1 MNPKNIDNVI
11 KELTKAEHAYYV
23 LNSPIMSDG
32 EYDKLFNEL
41 KQYEIANPS
50 EVKTYSPTQRV
61 TGTPDNAFDQIEHKQ
76 RMYSL
81 DNAENTNDIT
91 KWFERLEKITDQKLY
106 PISLEPKIDG
116 LAISITYK
124 DGILQQ
130 GLTRGDGVIGEDV
143 THNVKTIMNI
153 PLRLNVLKKG
163 VLEIRG
169 EVYMPTES
177 FNNLNKKR
185 KKDEETL
192 ENLKSLETP
201 TQEEKSLIAQIRS
214 EGFSTFINSRNA
226 AAGSLRQKDS
236 SITSKRDIRLL
247 AYQLIDHS
255 NTDTFSSH
263 DEQITSLKEYG
274 FETNEIYLMNSIEEI
289 QNTLLIIE
297 KQRNNY
303 AYQIDGVVMK
313 INSTHIQDELGFT
326 AKSPRWA
333 IAYKFQAEE
342 QTTKLIDIKLQT
354 GRTGAV
360 TPVAVLK
367 PINVGGALVS
377 FASLHNPDEISRKDL
392 RINDY
397 VVVRRAGDVIPE
409 VVSSLAKRRDG
420 SQTKWKMPTLCPC
433 GEFKINFPEDEKV
446 PRCTGGT
453 LCKIAKKESIIFF
466 ASRTGLEIDGM
477 GKETIESLMK
487 FNLISELEDIFNLK
501 YEDLIKLPQWEKRKA
516 SNLITAIEKSIESPP
531 SRLLT
536 ALGIRFVGKRTAS
549 LLIQNFG
556 SIDDILKA
564 KDEQLENIHGIS
576 SSVIN
581 SLNNWK
587 TVNRNIHTLNVLK
600 QKGFAFEEVRKVTS
614 SKISGKTFVIT
625 GTLQQSNRQDFI
637 NIIEQNGGSVTTSIS
652 KNTDFLISGENPGS
666 KLKKAVELKVEV
678 ISEKEILDLIT

>member
-81 DNAENTNDIT
+81 DNAENTDDIT

-255 NTDTFSSH
+255 NADTFSSH

-409 VVSSLAKRRDG
+409 VVSSLAKRRDS

-536 ALGIRFVGKRTAS
+536 ALGIRFIGKRTAS

-581 SLNNWK
+581 SLNKWK
-587 TVNRNIHTLNVLK
+587 TVNKNIHTLNVLK
-600 QKGFAFEEVRKVTS
+600 QKGFVFEEVRKVTS

>member
-255 NTDTFSSH
+255 NADTFSSH
-263 DEQITSLKEYG
+263 EEQITSLKEYG

-409 VVSSLAKRRDG
+409 VVSSLEKRRDG

-581 SLNNWK
+581 SLNKWK
-587 TVNRNIHTLNVLK
+587 TVNKNIHTLNVLK
-600 QKGFAFEEVRKVTS
+600 QKGFVFEEVRKVTS

-666 KLKKAVELKVEV
+666 KLNKAVELKVEV

>member
-255 NTDTFSSH
+255 NADTFSSH
-263 DEQITSLKEYG
+263 EEQITSLKEYG

-409 VVSSLAKRRDG
+409 VVSSLEKRRDG

-581 SLNNWK
+581 SLNKWK
-587 TVNRNIHTLNVLK
+587 TVNKNIHTLNVLK
-600 QKGFAFEEVRKVTS
+600 QKGFVFEEVRKVTS

>member
-581 SLNNWK
+581 SLNKWK
-587 TVNRNIHTLNVLK
+587 TVNKNIHTLNVLK
-600 QKGFAFEEVRKVTS
+600 QKGFVFEEVRKVTS

>member
-50 EVKTYSPTQRV
+50 QVKTYSPTQRV

-81 DNAENTNDIT
+81 DNAENTDDIT

-255 NTDTFSSH
+255 NADTFSSH

-581 SLNNWK
+581 SLNKWK
-587 TVNRNIHTLNVLK
+587 TVNKNIHTLNVLK
-600 QKGFAFEEVRKVTS
+600 QKGFVFEEVRKVTS

>member
-255 NTDTFSSH
+255 NADTFSSH

-536 ALGIRFVGKRTAS
+536 ALGIRFIGKRTAS

>member
-192 ENLKSLETP
+192 ENLKSLEAP

-255 NTDTFSSH
+255 NADTFSSH

-303 AYQIDGVVMK
+303 TYQIDGVVMK

-409 VVSSLAKRRDG
+409 VVSSLEKRRDG

-581 SLNNWK
+581 SLNKWK
-587 TVNRNIHTLNVLK
+587 TVNKNIHTLNVLK
-600 QKGFAFEEVRKVTS
+600 QKGFVFEEVRKVTS

>member
-409 VVSSLAKRRDG
+409 VVSSLEKRRDG

-581 SLNNWK
+581 SLNKWK
-587 TVNRNIHTLNVLK
+587 TVNKNIHTLNVLK

>member
-81 DNAENTNDIT
+81 DNAENTDDIT

-255 NTDTFSSH
+255 NADTFSSH

-536 ALGIRFVGKRTAS
+536 ALGIRFIGKRTAS

-600 QKGFAFEEVRKVTS
+600 QKGFVFEEVRKVTS

>member
-1 MNPKNIDNVI
+1 MNPKNIDNII

-255 NTDTFSSH
+255 NADTFSSH

-409 VVSSLAKRRDG
+409 VVSSLEKRRDG

-536 ALGIRFVGKRTAS
+536 ALGIRFIGKRTAS

-564 KDEQLENIHGIS
+564 KNEQLENIHGIS

-581 SLNNWK
+581 SLSNWK
-587 TVNRNIHTLNVLK
+587 TVNKNIHTLNVLK
-600 QKGFAFEEVRKVTS
+600 QKGFVFEEVRKVTS

>member
-255 NTDTFSSH
+255 NADTFSSH

-409 VVSSLAKRRDG
+409 VVSSLEKRRDG

-587 TVNRNIHTLNVLK
+587 TVNKNIHTLNVLK
-600 QKGFAFEEVRKVTS
+600 QKGFVFEEVRKVTS

>member
-255 NTDTFSSH
+255 NADTFSSH
-263 DEQITSLKEYG
+263 DEQIASLKEYG

-536 ALGIRFVGKRTAS
+536 ALGIRFIGKRTAS

-587 TVNRNIHTLNVLK
+587 TVNKNIHTLNVLK

-652 KNTDFLISGENPGS
+652 KNTDFLISGEKPGS

>member
-50 EVKTYSPTQRV
+50 QVKTYSPTQRV

-81 DNAENTNDIT
+81 DNAENTDDIT

-255 NTDTFSSH
+255 NADTFSSH

-536 ALGIRFVGKRTAS
+536 ALGIRFIGKRTAS